1 MSGDTRLMLGIT
13 LVLVPTIVY
22 GGLTVLNIVSAG
34 AYGAPGPSISPE
46 QATFYRAGHAHA
58 GVLLILSLILQ
69 MLIDYARIPLSLV
82 WPARI
87 AAPLAAVL
95 VSAGFFGTAHMGALR
110 IVLYLGAA
118 FLMAVTV
125 LVGIGLLRT
134 PPGA

>member
-34 AYGAPGPSISPE
+34 AYGAAGPSISPE
-46 QATFYRAGHAHA
+46 QATFYRAGHAHD

-87 AAPLAAVL
+87 AAPLAALL

-118 FLMAVTV
+118 ILMAVTV

-134 PPGA
+134 PSGA